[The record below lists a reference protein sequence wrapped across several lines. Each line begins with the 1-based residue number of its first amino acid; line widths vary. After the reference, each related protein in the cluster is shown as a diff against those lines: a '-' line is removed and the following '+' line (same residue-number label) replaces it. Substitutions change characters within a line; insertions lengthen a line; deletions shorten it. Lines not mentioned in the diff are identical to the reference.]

1 MSYQRESS
9 GTFCTNLPTSSHYL
23 IILLCSRVVL
33 VSSIPF
39 FHYFSLASVFSPCG
53 FPKKCC
59 LSSSTI
65 LKPVGIECAVSLLF
79 ILSNIFPAN
88 ELHLFHPVVVINCWE
103 KLNIVRNLSNL
114 CLICLL
120 SIFQPALQRE
130 EMSIFFLNLSKCV
143 SGMQCA
149 DLGGSFLRGVG
160 KKRQVARKNQ
170 FGREG
175 WTSKKNISYN
185 KSSFNSNLVLSDRYY
200 IKIFC
205 F

>member
-9 GTFCTNLPTSSHYL
+9 GTFCTNLPTSSHHL

-65 LKPVGIECAVSLLF
+65 LKPVGIECAASLLS
-79 ILSNIFPAN
+79 LLLNIFPAN
-88 ELHLFHPVVVINCWE
+88 GLHLCHAVVVINCWE
-103 KLNIVRNLSNL
+103 KLNVVWNLSNL
-114 CLICLL
+114 SCLCLTSL
-120 SIFQPALQRE
+120 WSIFQPALQWE
-130 EMSIFFLNLSKCV
+130 ERSIFFLNLSKCV

-149 DLGGSFLRGVG
+149 DLGGSLFHVVG
-160 KKRQVARKNQ
+160 KRRQAASKN
-170 FGREG
+170 
-175 WTSKKNISYN
+175 
-185 KSSFNSNLVLSDRYY
+185 
-200 IKIFC
+200 
-205 F
+205 